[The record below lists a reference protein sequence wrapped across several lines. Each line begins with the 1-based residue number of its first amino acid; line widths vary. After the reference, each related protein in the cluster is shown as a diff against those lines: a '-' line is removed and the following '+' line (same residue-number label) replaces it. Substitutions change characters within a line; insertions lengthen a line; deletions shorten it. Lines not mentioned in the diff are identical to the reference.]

1 MENASTQGSLNV
13 GPDAIPLVSST
24 SNPVK
29 SPSTARDSG
38 RFMRL
43 DSARRSSAARPL
55 RVALIRQQ
63 FRLDG
68 GGERIVAQMA
78 RVLQEHGHDVTLIAR
93 KWSGASGAVLKCDP
107 PKWTRVQRE
116 RRFAEEAMQLARRKK
131 FDLVQSHER
140 IPGCQVYRAGDGVHA
155 RWLEQRSRTLSS
167 WRQKLLMR
175 NSYHRYVM
183 DAERRMFEHP
193 EFRTVICN
201 ARMIADEIIE
211 RFDVD
216 PAKMTVIYNGVDT
229 ARFHP
234 DLGSHRKNIREQ
246 YQIAPDAPL
255 AVFVGSG
262 WERKGLAVLLRAMK
276 NVPEM
281 SLLVVGRDKAQRRF
295 EKQASQ
301 LGIAERV
308 RFAGVQADVAPYY
321 GAADLFVL
329 PTLYDPFPNAV
340 LEAMASGLPILT
352 TDSCGGAEFIQDG
365 VSGYVR
371 DALDI
376 DGWVDALRASC
387 DHDRNQQRG
396 LEARRIVEP
405 HTTDAM
411 QQQLTSLY
419 ERLLQEAKS

>member
-13 GPDAIPLVSST
+13 GPNAIPSVSS
-24 SNPVK
+24 SPNPVR
-29 SPSTARDSG
+29 SQSQPGDSG
-38 RFMRL
+38 RFLRL
-43 DSARRSSAARPL
+43 DAARRSSASRAL

-78 RVLQEHGHDVTLIAR
+78 QVLQNHGHEVTLIAR
-93 KWSGASGAVLKCDP
+93 KWSGASGTVLRCNP

-116 RRFAEEAMQLARRKK
+116 KRFAEEAIEIARRKK

-155 RWLEQRSRTLSS
+155 HWLQQRSRTLSN
-167 WRQKLLMR
+167 WRRTLLMR

-193 EFRTVICN
+193 ELRAVICN
-201 ARMIADEIIE
+201 ARMIADEIAE
-211 RFDVD
+211 RFDIA
-216 PAKMTVIYNGVDT
+216 PSKLNVIYNGVDVD
-229 ARFHP
+229 RFHP
-234 DLGSHRKNIREQ
+234 ELKSHRQQIRER
-246 YQIAPDAPL
+246 YQINLDAPL

-262 WERKGLAVLLRAMK
+262 WERKGLGVLLRSMKHVPAM
-276 NVPEM
+276 N
-281 SLLVVGRDKAQRRF
+281 LLVVGRDKAQRRF
-295 EKQASQ
+295 EKQAGE
-301 LGIAERV
+301 LGVAERV
-308 RFAGVQADVAPYY
+308 RFAGVQSDVAPFY

-340 LEAMASGLPILT
+340 LEAMASGLPVLT
-352 TDSCGGAEFIQDG
+352 TNSCGGAEFIQDD
-365 VSGYVR
+365 VSGFVR
-371 DALDI
+371 DALDV
-376 DGWVDALRASC
+376 DGWIDALQTSY
-387 DHDRNQQRG
+387 DREQNEQRG
-396 LEARRIVEP
+396 REARRIVEP

-419 ERLLQEAKS
+419 ERLLQEA